1 MGLFHG
7 IVAEKAKEKNPR
19 SHKTNRIIAEK
30 EISAATRVVEMI
42 GRHFICR
49 QCSLREESS

>member
-1 MGLFHG
+1 MGSFHG
-7 IVAEKAKEKNPR
+7 IVAEKAKEKKPR